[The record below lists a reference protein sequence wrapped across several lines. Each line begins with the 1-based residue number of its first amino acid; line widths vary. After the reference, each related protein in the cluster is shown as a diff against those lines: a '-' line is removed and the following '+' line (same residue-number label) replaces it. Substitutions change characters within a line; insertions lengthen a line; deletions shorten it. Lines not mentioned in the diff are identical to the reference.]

1 MDIRNGKMNCVSC
14 SYSIV
19 SVEIDDGINMIFVE
33 GDKEN
38 ILFKDMDNMINLNS
52 KGDLWL
58 FL

>member
-1 MDIRNGKMNCVSC
+1 MDIRNGKNCVSC

-38 ILFKDMDNMINLNS
+38 ILFKDMDNMVNLNS

>member
-1 MDIRNGKMNCVSC
+1 MDIRNGKNCVSC

-38 ILFKDMDNMINLNS
+38 ILFKDMDNMVNLNS
-52 KGDLWL
+52 KGDL
-58 FL
+58 

>member
-38 ILFKDMDNMINLNS
+38 ILFKDMDNMVNLNS

>member
-52 KGDLWL
+52 KGDL
-58 FL
+58 